1 MGVWAEVS
9 KTVHHFYVAKYSN
22 ELAQGTRVTG
32 ALANTIPGFPEI
44 TGLAL
49 DIEQKSS
56 NSRPFYVFPASAEHE
71 LAIDQRDG
79 IGHTRLHQFL
89 KRCGHFDES
98 DA

>member
-1 MGVWAEVS
+1 MIPFTEQEGEFAWGVWAEVS

-56 NSRPFYVFPASAEHE
+56 NSRPYLRVPCISRA
-71 LAIDQRDG
+71 
-79 IGHTRLHQFL
+79 
-89 KRCGHFDES
+89 
-98 DA
+98 